1 MTEVPYVT
9 DDQPSIDYLGDDD
22 QHDADVPETSGG
34 IGRAIREWV
43 VVIAVALG
51 VALLIR
57 GFAIAPF
64 FIPSDSM
71 YDTLHTKDRI
81 LVNKLSYRLHD
92 VRRGDV
98 VVFETPPGVDFG
110 DSRIKDLI
118 KRVIGLPG
126 DVIEIHDCK
135 VFVNGQRL
143 EEPYTTGDCTEP
155 GDEDSDPDRDGRII
169 VPERSYFVMG
179 DNRQPSQSYD
189 SRFWG
194 FVNEDLIV
202 GRAFVV
208 ILPFSNWQWL

>member
-1 MTEVPYVT
+1 MSQVPYVT
-9 DDQPSIDYLGDDD
+9 DEQAFAPGESDEY
-22 QHDADVPETSGG
+22 DAPLPEASGG
-34 IGRAIREWV
+34 IGRAVREWV

-64 FIPSDSM
+64 YIPSESM

-110 DSRIKDLI
+110 DDRIKDLI

-126 DVIEIHDCK
+126 DVVEIHDCS

-143 EEPYTTGDCTEP
+143 DEPYIQGDCTQP
-155 GDEDSDPDRDGRII
+155 GNASSDPDGDGRII
-169 VPERSYFVMG
+169 VPAKSYFVMG
-179 DNRQPSQSYD
+179 DNRVPGQSWD

-194 FVNEDLIV
+194 FVNENLIV

-208 ILPFSNWQWL
+208 ILPFGHWQWL

>member
-1 MTEVPYVT
+1 MTEVPFLT
-9 DDQPSIDYLGDDD
+9 DDRVPSDDPY
-22 QHDADVPETSGG
+22 DAPVPAKHGG
-34 IGRAIREWV
+34 IGRAVREWV

-64 FIPSDSM
+64 YIPSDSM

-98 VVFETPPGVDFG
+98 VVFETPPGVNFG

-126 DVIEIHDCK
+126 DVIEIHDCT

-143 EEPYTTGDCTEP
+143 SEPYTNGDCTDP
-155 GDEDSDPDRDGRII
+155 ATTAADPDGDGRVV
-169 VPERSYFVMG
+169 VPEKSYFVMG
-179 DNRQPSQSYD
+179 DNRGPGQSYD

-194 FVNEDLIV
+194 FVNDDLIV

-208 ILPFSNWQWL
+208 ILPFGNWQWL

>member
-1 MTEVPYVT
+1 MSQVPVVT
-9 DDQPSIDYLGDDD
+9 DDNELGDSF
-22 QHDADVPETSGG
+22 DAPLPEPNRGV
-34 IGRAIREWV
+34 GRAVREWV
-43 VVIAVALG
+43 AVIAVALG

-64 FIPSDSM
+64 YIPSNSM

-98 VVFETPPGVDFG
+98 VVFETPPGVNFG

-126 DVIEIHDCK
+126 DVIEIHDCN
-135 VFVNGQRL
+135 VYVNGQRL
-143 EEPYTTGDCTEP
+143 EEPYANGACTEP
-155 GDEDSDPDRDGRII
+155 ASPELDQDGDGRIV
-169 VPERSYFVMG
+169 VPAKSYFVMG
-179 DNRQPSQSYD
+179 DNREPQQSYD

-194 FVNEDLIV
+194 FVAEDLIV

-208 ILPFSNWQWL
+208 ILPFGHWQWL